1 MIHVKGGF
9 LQYLGNVNITDNF
22 VEETYKRLVDWN
34 EQKFGKTL
42 TEKQKKE
49 CMENA
54 QEIARQESYG
64 RIWKNSIFTVNFY
77 NGSSADDMVH
87 IEDLK
92 GKCVWLSLKRNDKTT
107 RIEWF
112 DKMQIVRALLGDDW
126 MGIELYPPQK
136 FMVDTANQYHIICIP
151 PEYVDHFPFGWK
163 HREIND
169 IDSKGG
175 FMKLGQTYRQ

>member
-54 QEIARQESYG
+54 QVIARQESYG
-64 RIWKNSIFTVNFY
+64 
-77 NGSSADDMVH
+77 
-87 IEDLK
+87 
-92 GKCVWLSLKRNDKTT
+92 
-107 RIEWF
+107 
-112 DKMQIVRALLGDDW
+112 
-126 MGIELYPPQK
+126 
-136 FMVDTANQYHIICIP
+136 
-151 PEYVDHFPFGWK
+151 
-163 HREIND
+163 
-169 IDSKGG
+169 
-175 FMKLGQTYRQ
+175 